1 MTPAEIRCV
10 VGIAVAKQAHVGC
23 ALAAPHGVLR
33 HKPSQIEATREGYA
47 LVLAWLA
54 TWRASAQPEA
64 VLIGLEATGV
74 LWEPLYDALIQAGYS
89 VLVLNPRQTAS
100 WATSLG
106 LRAKTDETDALTLA
120 RGVLAGLARA
130 STLPSEDIQALRE
143 LTRARRDLIQA
154 RTAARQRLHDEL
166 VLVFPE
172 FPQIMAQLPGVANLG
187 SPRVLQTLSVSSS
200 AQAVARA
207 APEAG
212 AATLR
217 AARAGRWGAA
227 EADVL
232 HRAAHGSAAST
243 RAGAARALVVRTFAQ
258 QALHLQTQIAA
269 ELAAAIPALL
279 EEDAQGQRLQQ
290 IPGSGPNGAATIR
303 AERGE
308 MTRFSSVDAV
318 VASAGLDPRT
328 HQSGAFV
335 GQKHRSKRGPGAL
348 RHALYLAAFV
358 AARCAPEWRVR
369 YHRLL
374 ARGRAKKEAFNIL
387 ARALLRVIY
396 QLLRT
401 ADAYDPA
408 RLNQQPAPVAGC
420 LSICTLFTSARIGR
434 RRAPLAWWWARTVE
448 LSMLI
453 SQTTSPTASERVW
466 TCARIRSHVP
476 SRRQR

>member
-10 VGIAVAKQAHVGC
+10 VGIDVAKQAHMVC
-23 ALAAPHGVLR
+23 ALEAPKGVRR
-33 HKPSQIEATREGYA
+33 HKPSQIEAMREGYA
-47 LVLAWLA
+47 LLLSWLA

-74 LWEPLYDALIQAGYS
+74 LWEPLYDALTQVGYT

-106 LRAKTDETDALTLA
+106 LRAKTDEADALTLA
-120 RGVLAGLARA
+120 RGLLAGLARA

-187 SPRVLQTLSVSSS
+187 SPSVLQTLSVYSS
-200 AQAVARA
+200 AQAFASA
-207 APEAG
+207 APEAV

-217 AARAGRWGAA
+217 EASAGRWGAA

-232 HRAAHGSAAST
+232 QRAAHGSAAST
-243 RAGAARALVVRTFAQ
+243 RAVVARALVVRTFAQ
-258 QALHLQTQIAA
+258 QALHLQTQIA
-269 ELAAAIPALL
+269 ELEAAIQALL

-290 IPGSGPNGAATIR
+290 IPGIGLNGAATIR
-303 AERGE
+303 AELGE

-318 VASAGLDPRT
+318 VAYAGLDPRT

-335 GQKHRSKRGPGAL
+335 GQKHLSKRGPGAL

-358 AARCAPEWRVR
+358 AARCAAEWRVR
-369 YHRLL
+369 SQRLL
-374 ARGRAKKEAFNIL
+374 DRGRAKKEAFNIL

-396 QLLRT
+396 HLLRT
-401 ADAYDPA
+401 GDAYDPA
-408 RLNQQPAPVAGC
+408 RLNQQPAPTAG
-420 LSICTLFTSARIGR
+420 
-434 RRAPLAWWWARTVE
+434 
-448 LSMLI
+448 
-453 SQTTSPTASERVW
+453 
-466 TCARIRSHVP
+466 
-476 SRRQR
+476 